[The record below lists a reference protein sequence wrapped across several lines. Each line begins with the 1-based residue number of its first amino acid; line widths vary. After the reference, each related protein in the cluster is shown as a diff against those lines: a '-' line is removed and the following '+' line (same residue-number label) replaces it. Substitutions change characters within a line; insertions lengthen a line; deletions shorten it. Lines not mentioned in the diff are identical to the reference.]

1 VAVVR
6 QNQLNLV
13 FVRGDLTPQAL
24 QFRRAIE
31 LMADLVSGQASL
43 STIPC
48 PIAIAA
54 NTIIT
59 FDNGASVTVASP
71 GAALNATSIP
81 IATYTG
87 VKVPLSSVATVG
99 NLSLTGRTYSAAVR
113 QFYDST
119 TNLFSLTCTQNNSTG
134 LVSMALPS
142 GLSVAANAMAR
153 QFSLISNLGKPD
165 PNIESL
171 HLPIGSK
178 VTSPLLDSA
187 YYWDLKFTQSSVV
200 TTVFS
205 GRFWLIQEV

>member
-1 VAVVR
+1 VAIVR

-13 FVRGDLTPQAL
+13 FVRGDTTTQTL

-31 LMADLVSGQASL
+31 LTSDLVSGQASL

-48 PIAIAA
+48 PIAIATNA
-54 NTIIT
+54 VIT
-59 FDNGASVTVASP
+59 FDNGVSVTVASP
-71 GAALNATSIP
+71 GAVLNATSIP

-87 VKVPLSSVATVG
+87 VKVPTGSVATVG
-99 NLSLTGRTYSAAVR
+99 NLSLTGRAYSAPVR

-119 TNLFSLTCTQNNSTG
+119 SSLFNLTCTQNNSTG
-134 LVSMALPS
+134 VVTLSLPV

-171 HLPIGSK
+171 HLPVGSK

-187 YYWDLKFTQSSVV
+187 YYWELKYTQAVV
-200 TTVFS
+200 VATVFS
-205 GRFWLIQEV
+205 GRFWLI

>member
-1 VAVVR
+1 VAIVR

-13 FVRGDLTPQAL
+13 FVRGDTTTQAL

-31 LMADLVSGQASL
+31 LTADLVSGQASL

-48 PIAIAA
+48 PIAIATNA
-54 NTIIT
+54 VIT
-59 FDNGASVTVASP
+59 FDNGVSVTVASP
-71 GAALNATSIP
+71 GAVLNATSIP
-81 IATYTG
+81 IATHTG
-87 VKVPLSSVATVG
+87 VKIPTGSVASIG
-99 NLSLTGRTYSAAVR
+99 NVALGGRTYSAAVR

-119 TNLFSLTCTQNNSTG
+119 TNLFNLTCTQSNPTG
-134 LVSMALPS
+134 LVTLSLPV
-142 GLSVAANAMAR
+142 GLSAAANAMAR

-178 VTSPLLDSA
+178 VTSPLLDAA
-187 YYWDLKFTQSSVV
+187 YYWDLKYTSSSVV

-205 GRFWLIQEV
+205 GRFWLI